1 MARADGT
8 GDEAESG
15 DTGGEGAD
23 CGTNASDARL
33 TALLRAGSPMVYP
46 ALRELRA
53 RHRPRVLAYA
63 RRCTASDSAA
73 AQLAAQAFTLA
84 ARETARGV
92 DQGVPVRLQLLLLT
106 GRLAAS
112 WARDGRSGGLDSG
125 LLLVLNT
132 AGGEGPV
139 PPLLGAFQSLPLRA
153 QGLIWYRVVEQ
164 ESEERTAAYLGVT
177 RQDVVHE
184 TPRALQAMAQ
194 ACLRTRLAASDDPR
208 CGDFRRLI
216 EESVRPENP
225 RTSVDLQAHM
235 AYCGHCTA
243 AFEEQSALRDH
254 PRTALAEGLLPWA
267 GAAYV
272 SLRPAGVG
280 PADGTGAGPGKG
292 GGGGGAGT
300 GGPDADG
307 TGTASRSTRAR
318 AGGRTSAWPPSR
330 RYMLASAALG
340 VALAPFLIFAL
351 TSSGGT
357 RSQRSAGAVTTPPA
371 PAPRV
376 TVTATV
382 PGPTVTPSPSA
393 TSRPPSPNPEPRPS
407 RTARPAPTPTPT
419 PSPTP
424 YPPGA
429 SYAQVVN
436 VATGRCL
443 DVAGDFDNGT
453 DVDLEPCGSAGTQR
467 WRVDASRGV
476 VQSAAD
482 PDFCLDSRGSVD
494 NGVGIWHCDSVDG
507 RNGRNL
513 TFTVD
518 PDGVI
523 RPAIALE
530 TGLTPHSDGSLSF
543 DPLTGGTA
551 QRWQAGAA

>member
-8 GDEAESG
+8 DDDVETG
-15 DTGGEGAD
+15 DTGGGGAD
-23 CGTNASDARL
+23 LGTNASDARL
-33 TALLRAGSPMVYP
+33 TALLRADSPMVYP
-46 ALRELRA
+46 ALQELRA

-63 RRCTASDSAA
+63 RRCTTSDSAA

-112 WARDGRSGGLDSG
+112 WARDDRAGGLDSG

-139 PPLLGAFQSLPLRA
+139 PPLLAAFQSLPLRA

-184 TPRALQAMAQ
+184 TPQALHAMAQ
-194 ACLRTRLAASDDPR
+194 ACLRARLAASDDPR

-216 EESVRPENP
+216 EESVRPDNP
-225 RTSVDLQAHM
+225 RTSADLQAHM

-243 AFEEQSALRDH
+243 AFEEQSALRDQ

-267 GAAYV
+267 GPAYAG
-272 SLRPAGVG
+272 LPPAGAGAEAGQREG
-280 PADGTGAGPGKG
+280 PGGTGRGSG
-292 GGGGGAGT
+292 GGDAGGAAAAPGSSRAK
-300 GGPDADG
+300 GARQR
-307 TGTASRSTRAR
+307 TAT
-318 AGGRTSAWPPSR
+318 WPPSR
-330 RYMLASAALG
+330 RYVLASAALG
-340 VALAPFLIFAL
+340 VALAPFVLFLLA
-351 TSSGGT
+351 SGGGT
-357 RSQRSAGAVTTPPA
+357 GSQRSAGAVTTPSVPA
-371 PAPRV
+371 PQV

-393 TSRPPSPNPEPRPS
+393 TSRPPSPSPRPRPS
-407 RTARPAPTPTPT
+407 RTAHPTPTPTPT
-419 PSPTP
+419 PSPTV

-436 VATGRCL
+436 AATGGCL
-443 DVAGDFDNGT
+443 DIAGDFDDGT
-453 DVDLEPCGSAGTQR
+453 DVDLEPCGSADTQR

-523 RPAIALE
+523 RPAIAIE

-551 QRWQAGAA
+551 QQWRAGAA